1 MTGED
6 DRCPGNR
13 QQSPKDFSPRAMI
26 TGSLPLC
33 ADGNLASITPSLHL
47 SVDDA
52 EHQLQVLCDPRF
64 PAFISSQSR
73 HQLVPAG
80 LGDKDGGG
88 GGVLLDL
95 LP

>member
-1 MTGED
+1 MLSIEKRVALGVI
-6 DRCPGNR
+6 
-13 QQSPKDFSPRAMI
+13 S
-26 TGSLPLC
+26 SLRGWPQ
-33 ADGNLASITPSLHL
+33 NITPSLHL
-47 SVDDA
+47 PVDDA

>member
-1 MTGED
+1 MH
-6 DRCPGNR
+6 RP
-13 QQSPKDFSPRAMI
+13 
-26 TGSLPLC
+26 
-33 ADGNLASITPSLHL
+33 
-47 SVDDA
+47 VDDA
-52 EHQLQVLCDPRF
+52 EYQLQMLSDARS

-73 HQLVPAG
+73 HQLVPAS